1 MRGERVSGTVNLAVF
16 IDGTG
21 NSDFKKPPE
30 DQTNVGRLKDAC
42 AGLSDGDVEQ
52 RVYYKPGVGTRRWE
66 GWFGNIAGVWLKE
79 RVDEANSWLRNE
91 TRIARE
97 DGKTPKIFIFGFSR
111 GAYAARWL
119 ANEQQ
124 EEVEFLGVWDT
135 VKTTLKGPDVSKASD
150 NVKNACHAMAI
161 DEHRVLFGLTRFK
174 NSPQAT
180 EVWFPGSHSD
190 VGGGYKD
197 GRLSVSALNW
207 IARNA
212 ERNGLLI
219 DWTKIPAESV
229 FDMMPAI
236 HDEASKKW
244 WRILDW
250 FSGDSYCNREIAAS
264 DTVYPSVND
273 LKVFDYSPDF
283 LPDGCAVLD
292 ENGPR
297 RASIIATMA

>member
-1 MRGERVSGTVNLAVF
+1 MSKVVNLSVF

-21 NSDFKKPPE
+21 NSNFKKPPE
-30 DQTNVGRLKDAC
+30 DKTNVGRLKEAC
-42 AGLSDGDVEQ
+42 AGLADGDIEQ

-79 RVDEANSWLRNE
+79 RVDEAKTWLSNE
-91 TRIARE
+91 LKIARE
-97 DGKTPKIFIFGFSR
+97 DGNTPKIYIFGFSR

-119 ANEQQ
+119 ANELH
-124 EEVEFLGVWDT
+124 EDIEFLGVWDT
-135 VKTTLKGPDVSKASD
+135 VKTTLKGPDVNKAKS
-150 NVKNACHAMAI
+150 NIKKACHAMAI

-174 NSPQAT
+174 DSPQAT

-197 GRLSVSALNW
+197 RRLSVSALNW

-219 DWTKIPAESV
+219 DWAKIPAEST
-229 FDMMPAI
+229 FDRLPVI

-250 FSGDSYCNREIAAS
+250 FSGDSYCNREIVAS
-264 DTVYPSVND
+264 DTVYPSVID
-273 LKVFDYSPDF
+273 LRAFNYSPDF
-283 LPDGCAVLD
+283 LPAGCNVLNEANPLKAAD
-292 ENGPR
+292 
-297 RASIIATMA
+297 IAGLA

>member
-1 MRGERVSGTVNLAVF
+1 MSKIVNLAVF

-30 DQTNVGRLKDAC
+30 GRTNVGRLKEAC
-42 AGLSDGDVEQ
+42 SGFADGDIEQ
-52 RVYYKPGVGTRRWE
+52 RVYYKPGVGTRRGE
-66 GWFGNIAGVWLKE
+66 GLFGNGLGVWLQE
-79 RVDEANSWLRNE
+79 RVDEAKTWLQNE
-91 TRIARE
+91 IKIARE
-97 DGKTPKIFIFGFSR
+97 DGNTPKIYMFGFSR

-119 ANEQQ
+119 ANELQ

-150 NVKNACHAMAI
+150 NVKKACHAMAI
-161 DEHRVLFGLTRFK
+161 DEHRALFGLTRFK
-174 NSPQAT
+174 DSPQAT

-212 ERNGLLI
+212 ERNGLLV
-219 DWTKIPAESV
+219 DWSKIPAESV
-229 FDMMPAI
+229 FDMMPDI
-236 HDEASKKW
+236 HDEASKSG

-250 FSGDSYCNREIAAS
+250 LFGDSYCNREIVAS
-264 DTVYPSVND
+264 DIVYPSVND
-273 LKVFDYSPDF
+273 LRVFNYSPDF
-283 LPDGCAVLD
+283 LPDGCTVLD
-292 ENGPR
+292 ENDPL